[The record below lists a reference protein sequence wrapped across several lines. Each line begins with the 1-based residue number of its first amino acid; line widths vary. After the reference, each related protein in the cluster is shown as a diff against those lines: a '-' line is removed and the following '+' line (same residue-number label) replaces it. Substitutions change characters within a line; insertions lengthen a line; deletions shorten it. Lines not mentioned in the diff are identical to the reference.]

1 MKTQDIT
8 VKYIRKQLNLLN
20 PIVHDY
26 GHGRTTTQEC
36 GYMSLVNFLG
46 EQSLAMKIY
55 KSNPS
60 RYSDKQL
67 WVIAYELMKC
77 EEFKQILV
85 NELEEMYGEGIE
97 ADELEEFN

>member
-1 MKTQDIT
+1 MTTQDIT

-20 PIVHDY
+20 PIVYDF
-26 GHGRTTTQEC
+26 GHGRKTTMEC
-36 GYMSLVNFLG
+36 STTPLFKYLG

-67 WVIAYELMKC
+67 WVIAYELMKS

-85 NELEEMYGEGIE
+85 DELEEMYGEGIE
-97 ADELEEFN
+97 PEELEEFN